1 MGGFAKLTPHNYA
14 TWKDN
19 VKEPLVEKGLLRYVN
34 GTAKKLAKTANE
46 ERKEDWETKQEMALG
61 TLFKHIS
68 DPVKYHVR
76 KLTTPT
82 EVWAKLKT
90 LYGTV
95 DEDMAYT
102 IEANLL
108 KLDPKSFDSI
118 KDYLTQVDDFRAQL
132 SDCGEPIKDGKLIK
146 HIITHLPSEY
156 VPFVSCYHTQKLTMG
171 SGYTKPTFE
180 KFAEMLI
187 TEYDI
192 LLGMGILKSSK
203 SKALVANE
211 GNSSG
216 KNSNK

>member
-19 VKEPLVEKGLLRYVN
+19 VKEPLVEKGLLHYVN
-34 GTAKKLAKTANE
+34 GTAKKPADTANE

-102 IEANLL
+102 IEANLF

-118 KDYLTQVDDFRAQL
+118 KDYLTQVDDYRAQL
-132 SDCGEPIKDGKLIK
+132 SDCGESIKDGKLIK
-146 HIITHLPSEY
+146 HIITHLPPEY
-156 VPFVSCYHTQKLTMG
+156 VPFV
-171 SGYTKPTFE
+171 
-180 KFAEMLI
+180 
-187 TEYDI
+187 
-192 LLGMGILKSSK
+192 
-203 SKALVANE
+203 
-211 GNSSG
+211 
-216 KNSNK
+216 